1 MMYFC
6 RPFDEMKKRS
16 MFLVRNNDTIR
27 LNRSKSLIIREL
39 IARFLYRGELLDVLP
54 DDSEDVRVTYRCL
67 AIVRDAKGLSSSVT
81 VDAGDCGAA
90 FRFMMALLAVTEGEW
105 LLTGTSRL
113 LQRPVTPL
121 VTALRTAGAAI
132 TASPDGWRISGRP
145 LRAETLTVDCTL
157 SSQFASALLLIG
169 PKIGLKELTTLPAAP
184 SSAPYIAMTRRV
196 LDGVLSGTPL
206 RREADWSTAAFW
218 YAFVRLSPDVDMLL
232 LRDLHLDT
240 IQGDSVISQ
249 IFSKLG
255 VSSKQKDEGVL
266 IEKNGDL
273 NHDFKFSLDLKNTP
287 DLAPVLAVTAVMLG
301 ASCTLTGLENLNLKE
316 SRRLDVL
323 AQELAPFA
331 NVSVEDGTLR
341 IDGRITPTDGH
352 RKPIELNTHGDHRMV
367 MAFSLLFFKYNVQL
381 SDIECVKKSYPEFE
395 NYFRYA
401 PRIGK

>member
-1 MMYFC
+1 MYFC
-6 RPFDEMKKRS
+6 RPFDEMKKMP
-16 MFLVRNNDTIR
+16 MFLVHNNDTIR
-27 LNRSKSLIIREL
+27 LNSSKSLIIREMV
-39 IARFLYRGELLDVLP
+39 ACFLYKGELLDVVP
-54 DDSEDVRVTYRCL
+54 DDSEDVCVTHRCL
-67 AIVRDAKGLSSSVT
+67 SVVRNAKELSAPVL

-90 FRFMMALLAVTEGEW
+90 FRFLMALLAVTEGEW
-105 LLTGTSRL
+105 LLTGTPRL

-132 TASPDGWRISGRP
+132 TPAPNGWHITGRP
-145 LRAETLTVDCTL
+145 LHAETLTVDCTL

-169 PKIGLKELTTLPAAP
+169 PKIRLKDLNILPDVP
-184 SSAPYIAMTRRV
+184 PSAPYIAMTRRV

-218 YAFVRLSPDVDMLL
+218 YAFVLLSPDVDTLL
-232 LRDLHLDT
+232 LRDLYLDT
-240 IQGDSVISQ
+240 TQGDFIISQ

-255 VSSKQKDEGVL
+255 VFSKQKDEGVL
-266 IEKNGDL
+266 IEKKRDL
-273 NHDFKFSLDLKNTP
+273 NHDFKFSFDLKNTP

-301 ASCTLTGLENLNLKE
+301 VQCTLTGLENLNLKE

-331 NVSVEDGTLR
+331 NVSVEEGTLQ
-341 IDGRITPTDGH
+341 IDGRKTPPNGSGA
-352 RKPIELNTHGDHRMV
+352 PMEVNTHGDHRMV
-367 MAFSLLFFKYNVQL
+367 MAFALLSFKYNVCL

-395 NYFRYA
+395 NYFNPA